1 MSVWGL
7 SACTQARVVPEAANF
22 SFYQRTGIKP
32 KVYLDMV
39 GDTDFEVVLLRS
51 DRSASVIIC
60 TFVIVK

>member
-1 MSVWGL
+1 M
-7 SACTQARVVPEAANF
+7 VPEAVNF

-51 DRSASVIIC
+51 DRSASVTIC
-60 TFVIVK
+60 TFVLVK